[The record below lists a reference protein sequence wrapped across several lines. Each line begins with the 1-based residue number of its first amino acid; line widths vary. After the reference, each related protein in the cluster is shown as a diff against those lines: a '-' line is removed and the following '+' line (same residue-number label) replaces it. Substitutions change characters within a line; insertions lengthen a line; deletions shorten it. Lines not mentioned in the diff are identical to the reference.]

1 MLHYTCQSLL
11 KCINYKGMK
20 AERLHNHSQGE
31 YRTASYLYSGL
42 ILIFTLCREGEL
54 CEFVQVLHLMNIT
67 GWPDTYTCT
76 SIWFCGQNER
86 NSPLCCIINTIKGP
100 MHIRPCTG
108 SRLID
113 LNSSLRVFFPFD
125 IVTRFKYFLYFP
137 WACVLSVFYQDKE
150 LLLYL
155 PYLQEWIHK
164 HYLLTCL
171 EVYKVVNDRFIFWKG
186 HLNQFNLPKY
196 VFSEDKYLIVFYKF
210 IHNCLVFCFGI
221 VYRRICGKLCLY
233 IILLSH
239 CFEVWL
245 KSDFC
250 RTNKHWQF

>member
-1 MLHYTCQSLL
+1 MGIISKAATDNHHWMLHYTCQSLL

-171 EVYKVVNDRFIFWKG
+171 EVYEVVNDRFIFWKG
-186 HLNQFNLPKY
+186 HLNQFNLL
-196 VFSEDKYLIVFYKF
+196 SMYLVK
-210 IHNCLVFCFGI
+210 
-221 VYRRICGKLCLY
+221 
-233 IILLSH
+233 
-239 CFEVWL
+239 
-245 KSDFC
+245 
-250 RTNKHWQF
+250 TNI